1 MDDRYADDEY
11 RSSYPGG
18 LPEGEYQ
25 PEGAYDEHASG
36 QYAAFPD
43 DGHVG
48 DPSVDAY
55 ATGEY
60 GAGQD
65 WSGAYDAPGHEAG
78 QYETGG
84 YPSGQYPEYQE
95 YADQPPAYG
104 YDDTPPTAEPEQ
116 PSLIPR
122 PRIEPIDEDGVRAAE
137 IGALVWLVAFVGLLP
152 FWGPLR
158 SHGNT
163 WLIWMCLA
171 GFGLGAIG
179 MEITRRRRA
188 RRAAGEEL

>member
-11 RSSYPGG
+11 RSSYPPA

-36 QYAAFPD
+36 QFAAYSE
-43 DGHVG
+43 DGSEPV
-48 DPSVDAY
+48 VDAY
-55 ATGEY
+55 GSGAY
-60 GAGQD
+60 GTED
-65 WSGAYDAPGHEAG
+65 WSGSYDAAG
-78 QYETGG
+78 YE
-84 YPSGQYPEYQE
+84 SGQYDTYPADQHTEYQE

-104 YDDTPPTAEPEQ
+104 YDDTPPAEPE
-116 PSLIPR
+116 PAPVVPR

-188 RRAAGEEL
+188 RRAAGENL

>member
-11 RSSYPGG
+11 RSSYPAA

-25 PEGAYDEHASG
+25 PEGAYDEHSSG
-36 QYAAFPD
+36 QYAAYPE
-43 DGHVG
+43 DGTS
-48 DPSVDAY
+48 PAVDAY
-55 ATGEY
+55 GSEGYDTGE
-60 GAGQD
+60 D
-65 WSGAYDAPGHEAG
+65 WSGQYDAAGYESG
-78 QYETGG
+78 QYDAAA
-84 YPSGQYPEYQE
+84 YPSGQHPEYPE

-104 YDDTPPTAEPEQ
+104 YDDTPAAVEPE
-116 PSLIPR
+116 PVVPR
-122 PRIEPIDEDGVRAAE
+122 PKVEPIDEDGVRAAE

-158 SHGNT
+158 SHGHT

-188 RRAAGEEL
+188 RRAAGEDL